1 MVDGCE
7 IVTGSGQVEEPRQ
20 GDDLARSPE
29 LVREQSSRADSSLPP
44 ASSFQHPASSFQPP
58 ASSFQLPASSIGL
71 PASAVQPHRLLG
83 VGLVIL
89 AALCW
94 STAGIFI
101 TQTMQGG
108 GITPI
113 SLAFWR
119 VAVTFGLLFVALLI
133 FRRDLLRVAPR
144 DLPWLAGMGALAL
157 GTFQVL
163 WVLSVLTN
171 GLSIATV
178 IQCNAPVMVTL
189 LAWVFW
195 REALTWRKWVAIGL
209 AFAGT
214 FLVAGLTSSPD
225 VQLSPLGLLIALG
238 SAFTYG
244 GITLFAKKLTGNYN
258 SWTILMYAFGF
269 AALALLPFQFGR
281 PLPSPADWQAYGSFA
296 ALVLIPTI
304 GGYTFYTLGLRHL
317 QASVASITAMAEVP
331 FAAFNGYVFLG
342 ERLDPLQAL
351 GALIVMGGVALL
363 SWRPKGSDE

>member
-1 MVDGCE
+1 MADGLE
-7 IVTGSGQVEEPRQ
+7 TVTGSRQDEP
-20 GDDLARSPE
+20 AWSPE
-29 LVREQSSRADSSLPP
+29 LVRDQPSQADGSI
-44 ASSFQHPASSFQPP
+44 PP
-58 ASSFQLPASSIGL
+58 ASSFQLPASGSQL
-71 PASAVQPHRLLG
+71 PVAAQPHRLLG
-83 VGLVIL
+83 FGLVIL

-101 TQTMQGG
+101 TRTVEGG
-108 GITPI
+108 GVTAI

-119 VAVTFGLLFVALLI
+119 VAVTFVCLLVAILV
-133 FRRDLLRVAPR
+133 FRPGLLRVVPR

-195 REALTWRKWVAIGL
+195 REALTWRKWVAIAL

-214 FLVAGLTSSPD
+214 LLIAGLTSSPD
-225 VQLSPLGLLIALG
+225 VQITGVGLLIALG
-238 SAFTYG
+238 SALTYG
-244 GITLFAKKLTGNYN
+244 GITLFAKKLAGHYN
-258 SWTILMYAFGF
+258 PWTILMYAFGF

-281 PLPSPADWQAYGSFA
+281 PLPHPAGGQAYLSFA

-304 GGYTFYTLGLRHL
+304 GGYTLYTLGLRRL
-317 QASVASITAMAEVP
+317 QASVASITAMSEVP

-342 ERLDPLQAL
+342 ERLDVWQAL
-351 GALIVMGGVALL
+351 GAVIVMGGVALL
-363 SWRPKGSDE
+363 SWQPRQRDDE

>member
-1 MVDGCE
+1 MADGAE
-7 IVTGSGQVEEPRQ
+7 TVTGSE
-20 GDDLARSPE
+20 
-29 LVREQSSRADSSLPP
+29 
-44 ASSFQHPASSFQPP
+44 
-58 ASSFQLPASSIGL
+58 LPASGS
-71 PASAVQPHRLLG
+71 PSSTAAQPRRLLG
-83 VGLVIL
+83 FGLVIL

-101 TQTMQGG
+101 TRTVEGG
-108 GITPI
+108 GVTAI

-119 VAVTFGLLFVALLI
+119 VAVTFVCLLVALLV
-133 FRRDLLRVAPR
+133 FRRELLKVVPR

-195 REALTWRKWVAIGL
+195 REALTWRKWVAIAL
-209 AFAGT
+209 ACAGT
-214 FLVAGLTSSPD
+214 LLIAGLTSSPD
-225 VQLSPLGLLIALG
+225 VQITGLGLLIALG
-238 SAFTYG
+238 SALTYG
-244 GITLFAKKLTGNYN
+244 GITLFAKKLAGHYN
-258 SWTILMYAFGF
+258 PWTILMYAFGF

-281 PLPSPADWQAYGSFA
+281 PLPQPAGGQAYLSFA

-304 GGYTFYTLGLRHL
+304 GGYTLYTLGLRRL
-317 QASVASITAMAEVP
+317 QASVASITAMSEVP

-342 ERLDPLQAL
+342 ERLEIWQVL
-351 GALIVMGGVALL
+351 GAVIVMGGVALL
-363 SWRPKGSDE
+363 SWPPGRNVPGQEAPP

>member
-1 MVDGCE
+1 M
-7 IVTGSGQVEEPRQ
+7 
-20 GDDLARSPE
+20 
-29 LVREQSSRADSSLPP
+29 ADSLEMADPLGQNEPALGTESGPIP
-44 ASSFQHPASSFQPP
+44 GISASSLQ
-58 ASSFQLPASSIGL
+58 L
-71 PASAVQPHRLLG
+71 PASAVRSHRLLG
-83 VGLVIL
+83 FGLVIV

-101 TQTMQGG
+101 TRVVEGG
-108 GITPI
+108 GVTAI

-119 VAVTFGLLFVALLI
+119 VTVTFVCLLVALLV
-133 FRRDLLRVAPR
+133 FRPSLLRVVPR
-144 DLPWLAGMGALAL
+144 DLPWLAGMGALAM

-195 REALTWRKWVAIGL
+195 REALTWRKWAAIAM

-214 FLVAGLTSSPD
+214 LLVSGLTSASN
-225 VQLSPLGLLIALG
+225 VQITGLGLLIALG
-238 SAFTYG
+238 SALTYG
-244 GITLFAKKLTGNYN
+244 GITLFAKKLTGHYN
-258 SWTILMYAFGF
+258 PWTMLMYAFGF

-281 PLPSPADWQAYGSFA
+281 PLPQPAGAEAYLSFA

-304 GGYTFYTLGLRHL
+304 AGYTLYTLGLRHL

-342 ERLDPLQAL
+342 ERLSALQAL
-351 GALIVMGGVALL
+351 GALVVMGGVALL
-363 SWRPKGSDE
+363 SWQPKRRDQLREVGQEGILPYPPPASGE